1 MSDLDGRSE
10 EIGGSKVEVDDN
22 LVDIHQ
28 IEVARLVNEDLIE
41 DAVGDLGDIPPFD
54 HENDVRKYL
63 NMKAEEYRQSEGLR
77 REGPTRRSKSI
88 LATLYEKLASGSI
101 GELVVFAQMQGIKCE
116 RRLSDL
122 KGKLDLLQ
130 LSIDVIERVRNL
142 GSSANAA
149 RTFNAGF
156 LEEANGPIFVD
167 KVLGPDFVV
176 SVEAKTDVVEKETGG
191 VRKALDKWRRV
202 VELFKADLPGNT
214 LSVEV
219 GN

>member
-1 MSDLDGRSE
+1 M
-10 EIGGSKVEVDDN
+10 I
-22 LVDIHQ
+22 
-28 IEVARLVNEDLIE
+28 
-41 DAVGDLGDIPPFD
+41 
-54 HENDVRKYL
+54 
-63 NMKAEEYRQSEGLR
+63 LR
-77 REGPTRRSKSI
+77 P
-88 LATLYEKLASGSI
+88 
-101 GELVVFAQMQGIKCE
+101 
-116 RRLSDL
+116 
-122 KGKLDLLQ
+122 
-130 LSIDVIERVRNL
+130 SIDVIERVRNL